1 MSPSNVSSLAKT
13 DVSAF
18 TKSIFQLFK
27 FRVIELLL
35 ITSLPAMFLAAR
47 GMPSV
52 NAIIGTLFGGS
63 LAAASANAWNSYLDR
78 DIDSIMDRTSQ
89 RPLPL
94 GKLSPLTAQITATLV
109 GALSLIVMMA
119 FTNLL
124 ATFLTL
130 VAILW
135 YVVLYTFILKRKSS
149 QNIIWG
155 GIAGCMPVLIGW
167 AAVTNSLSWQAW
179 LLFVVVFFWTPAHF
193 WALAIKYKEDYAAA
207 SIPML
212 PVVKSRKYVSVQII
226 IYAVLTVLSS
236 LLLTYDSEMG
246 IWYLAIALITG
257 FIFIGQTISY
267 HFHKIAETEK
277 QKAMN
282 VFHGSITYLTI
293 LSLAI
298 VVLTIIR

>member
-1 MSPSNVSSLAKT
+1 LSPSNVSSLAKT

-63 LAAASANAWNSYLDR
+63 LAAASDNAWNSYLDR

-257 FIFIGQTISY
+257 FIFISQTISY